1 MEPQPFYRRSLQ
13 AYLSWQKQVKS
24 WIDDSAMSPDDRA
37 RAHFAFALLNDAVS
51 PTNTLLNPLAIKE
64 IFNSGGNSLVRGIS
78 HLVDD
83 LLHNDGLPR
92 QVTKQAFEVGKT
104 VATTTGAVVF
114 RNELLELIQ
123 YKPMSEKQYSKPLLV
138 VPPQINK
145 YYIFDLS
152 PHNSFVQYALKNGL
166 QTFMIS
172 WRNPD
177 VRHREWGLSTYV
189 EAVEEAMNVC
199 RAITGA
205 REVNL
210 MGACAGGLTIA
221 ALQGHLQAKRQLRR
235 VSSATY
241 LVSLLDS
248 QMDSPATLFAD
259 EQTLEA
265 AKRKSY
271 QKGVLEG
278 RDMAKVFA
286 WMRPNDLIWSYF
298 VNNYLLGKEP
308 PAFDILYWNNDN
320 TRLPAAFHGDLLDFF
335 KHNPLSHP
343 GGLEVCGT
351 PIDLQKVTVDSF
363 SVAGINDH
371 ITPWD
376 AVYRSTLLLGGERRF
391 VLSNS
396 GHVQS
401 ILNPP
406 SNPKA
411 NYVES
416 AKLSSDPRAWY
427 YDAKQVDGSWWSQW
441 LEWIQQRSGAQ
452 KETHMPLGN
461 QNYPRRRQ
469 HPVPTCVCADVQP
482 TTADAGRGLTRP
494 LRRLD
499 ENPRPD
505 SRMCLAVV
513 QSQRRTER
521 LHHGSCQRDGHQPRQ
536 SLLPLSRQ
544 GTADSRVVRA
554 FPDRAG
560 AAARPTRRC
569 GTGTRRLLAVPALD
583 RRTAGALPVS
593 VPGPV
598 EPRRAPAETGQG
610 HTQFAQCAEAHT
622 GFIAGA
628 VEGSRAVGQ

>member
-1 MEPQPFYRRSLQ
+1 MREKPATGVVPSPAVFINAQSAIAGLRGRDLLSTLRSVAAHGLRNPLHSAKHALKLGGQLGRVLLGETLHPTNPQDSRFADPAWSLNPFYRRSLQ
-13 AYLSWQKQVKS
+13 AYLAWQKQVKS
-24 WIDDSAMSPDDRA
+24 WIDEGDMSPEDRA
-37 RAHFAFALLNDAVS
+37 RAHFAFTLLNDAVAPS
-51 PTNTLLNPLAIKE
+51 NTLLNPLAVKE
-64 IFNSGGNSLVRGIS
+64 LFNSGGQSLVRGLS
-78 HLVDD
+78 HLFDD

-92 QVTKQAFEVGKT
+92 QVTRQAFEVGKT

-114 RNELLELIQ
+114 RNEMFELIQ
-123 YKPMSEKQYSKPLLV
+123 YKSMSEKQYAKPLLV

-152 PHNSFVQYALKNGL
+152 PQNSFVQYALKNSL

-177 VRHREWGLSTYV
+177 VRHREWGLSSYV
-189 EAVEEAMNVC
+189 EAVEEAMNIC

-235 VSSATY
+235 VASATY

-248 QMDSPATLFAD
+248 QIETPATLFAD

-265 AKRKSY
+265 AKRRSY
-271 QKGVLEG
+271 QKGVLDG

-320 TRLPAAFHGDLLDFF
+320 TRLPAALHGDLLDFF
-335 KHNPLSHP
+335 KHNPLIHA

-351 PIDLQKVTVDSF
+351 PIDLQKVNVDSF
-363 SVAGINDH
+363 SVAGMNDH

-411 NYVES
+411 AYVEN

-427 YDAKQVDGSWWSQW
+427 YDAKHVDGSWWPQW
-441 LEWIQQRSGAQ
+441 LEWVAQRSGALN
-452 KETHMPLGN
+452 ETRTTLGN
-461 QNYPRRRQ
+461 PNYP
-469 HPVPTCVCADVQP
+469 PMEAAPAPMCMCADAQP
-482 TTADAGRGLTRP
+482 
-494 LRRLD
+494 
-499 ENPRPD
+499 NF
-505 SRMCLAVV
+505 SKK
-513 QSQRRTER
+513 
-521 LHHGSCQRDGHQPRQ
+521 
-536 SLLPLSRQ
+536 
-544 GTADSRVVRA
+544 
-554 FPDRAG
+554 
-560 AAARPTRRC
+560 
-569 GTGTRRLLAVPALD
+569 TG
-583 RRTAGALPVS
+583 
-593 VPGPV
+593 
-598 EPRRAPAETGQG
+598 
-610 HTQFAQCAEAHT
+610 
-622 GFIAGA
+622 
-628 VEGSRAVGQ
+628 

>member
-1 MEPQPFYRRSLQ
+1 MRDKPAPGTLPTAAAFINAQSAITGLRGRDLLSTLRNVAAHGLRHPVHSARHALALGGQLGRVLLGETLHQPNAADSRFADPSWTLNPFYRRSLQ
-13 AYLSWQKQVKS
+13 AYLSWQKQVKR
-24 WIDDSAMSPDDRA
+24 WIDESGMPDDDRA
-37 RAHFAFALLNDAVS
+37 RAHFAFTLLNDAVS
-51 PTNTLLNPLAIKE
+51 PSNTLLNPLAIKE
-64 IFNSGGNSLVRGIS
+64 LFNSGGHSLVRGLS
-78 HLVDD
+78 HLFDD
-83 LLHNDGLPR
+83 LMHNNGLPS
-92 QVTKQAFEVGKT
+92 QITKHAFEVGKT

-114 RNELLELIQ
+114 RNELLELMQ
-123 YKPMSEKQYSKPLLV
+123 YKPMSEKQYAKPLLV

-152 PHNSFVQYALKNGL
+152 PSNSFVQFALKNGL
-166 QTFMIS
+166 QVFMIS

-177 VRHREWGLSTYV
+177 VRHREWGLSSYV

-199 RAITGA
+199 RAITGS

-235 VSSATY
+235 ISSATY

-248 QMDSPATLFAD
+248 QLDSPATLFAD

-265 AKRKSY
+265 AKRRSY
-271 QKGVLEG
+271 QQGVLEG

-286 WMRPNDLIWSYF
+286 WMRPNDLIWNYW

-335 KHNPLSHP
+335 KHNPLTHP

-351 PIDLQKVTVDSF
+351 PIDLQKVNVDSF

-376 AVYRSTLLLGGERRF
+376 AVYRSTLLLGGNRRF

-406 SNPKA
+406 GNPKA

-416 AKLSSDPRAWY
+416 EKLTSDPRAWY
-427 YDAKQVDGSWWSQW
+427 YDASHVDGSWWTQW
-441 LEWIQQRSGAQ
+441 LAWIQERSGAQ
-452 KETHMPLGN
+452 RETLMALGN
-461 QNYPRRRQ
+461 QHYP
-469 HPVPTCVCADVQP
+469 PMEAAP
-482 TTADAGRGLTRP
+482 
-494 LRRLD
+494 
-499 ENPRPD
+499 
-505 SRMCLAVV
+505 
-513 QSQRRTER
+513 
-521 LHHGSCQRDGHQPRQ
+521 
-536 SLLPLSRQ
+536 
-544 GTADSRVVRA
+544 GTYVRVR
-554 FPDRAG
+554 
-560 AAARPTRRC
+560 
-569 GTGTRRLLAVPALD
+569 
-583 RRTAGALPVS
+583 
-593 VPGPV
+593 
-598 EPRRAPAETGQG
+598 
-610 HTQFAQCAEAHT
+610 
-622 GFIAGA
+622 
-628 VEGSRAVGQ
+628 

>member
-1 MEPQPFYRRSLQ
+1 MRDKPAREFSPTPAAFINAQSAITGLRGRDLVSTLRSVAAHGLRNPMHSARHALKLGGQLGRVLLGETLHPTNPRDSRFSDPAWSLNPSYRRSLQ
-13 AYLSWQKQVKS
+13 AYLSWQKQVSS
-24 WIDDSAMSPDDRA
+24 WIDESDMPPDDRL
-37 RAHFAFALLNDAVS
+37 RAHFVFSLLSDAVS
-51 PTNTLLNPLAIKE
+51 PSNTLLNPLAVKE

-83 LLHNDGLPR
+83 FLHNDGLPR

-104 VATTTGAVVF
+104 VATTHGSVVF

-123 YKPMSEKQYSKPLLV
+123 YKPMSEKQYSTPLLV

-152 PHNSFVQYALKNGL
+152 PSNSFVQFALKNGL

-177 VRHREWGLSTYV
+177 VRHREWGLSSYV
-189 EAVEEAMNVC
+189 EAAEEAMNVC

-221 ALQGHLQAKRQLRR
+221 ALQGHLQAKRQIRR

-265 AKRKSY
+265 SKRRSY
-271 QKGVLEG
+271 QKGVLDG
-278 RDMAKVFA
+278 RDMARVFA

-308 PAFDILYWNNDN
+308 PAFDILYWNNDT
-320 TRLPAAFHGDLLDFF
+320 TRLPAALHGDLLDFF
-335 KHNPLSHP
+335 KHNPLGHP

-351 PIDLQKVTVDSF
+351 PINLQKVTVDSF

-391 VLSNS
+391 VLANS

-411 NYVES
+411 NFIES
-416 AKLSSDPRAWY
+416 TKLSSDPRAWY
-427 YDAKQVDGSWWSQW
+427 YDAKQVEGSWWTQW
-441 LEWIQQRSGAQ
+441 LAWIQERSGAQ
-452 KETHMPLGN
+452 KDTHMALGN
-461 QNYPRRRQ
+461 QNYP
-469 HPVPTCVCADVQP
+469 PMEAAP
-482 TTADAGRGLTRP
+482 
-494 LRRLD
+494 
-499 ENPRPD
+499 
-505 SRMCLAVV
+505 
-513 QSQRRTER
+513 
-521 LHHGSCQRDGHQPRQ
+521 
-536 SLLPLSRQ
+536 
-544 GTADSRVVRA
+544 GTYVRVR
-554 FPDRAG
+554 
-560 AAARPTRRC
+560 
-569 GTGTRRLLAVPALD
+569 
-583 RRTAGALPVS
+583 
-593 VPGPV
+593 
-598 EPRRAPAETGQG
+598 
-610 HTQFAQCAEAHT
+610 
-622 GFIAGA
+622 
-628 VEGSRAVGQ
+628 